1 MKFTCPNHVNWIGFW
16 ANQNVSFHIM
26 ERGLMFK
33 IKQRKSFN
41 KLSRQLKITCWVLF
55 AKPSWFQV
63 LSFLN
68 LFKCSSFFSGV
79 VGETS
84 TGDVTH
90 YWGGKQQQRSLAI
103 KAPCR
108 QRLTIYFAPLKGIR
122 DSLEKAPSRSR
133 QCLLIYFTLLS
144 KFEVQKKGPGRE
156 MVLFG
161 HQI

>member
-1 MKFTCPNHVNWIGFW
+1 
-16 ANQNVSFHIM
+16 M

-55 AKPSWFQV
+55 AKPSWFQI

-108 QRLTIYFAPLKGIR
+108 QSLTIYFIPLKS
-122 DSLEKAPSRSR
+122 DSGQFRESSKQKQIMFDDIFHTFVKIWMDLGQCRKQVQLGEKYFSLDTKFNSAP
-133 QCLLIYFTLLS
+133 
-144 KFEVQKKGPGRE
+144 PPP
-156 MVLFG
+156 
-161 HQI
+161 